1 MQSLMSHLLLAFSL
15 ALPGHASAA
24 DMPLPGD
31 TRLLPLAP
39 KLAAGW
45 LLDKL
50 PSADCDLLLD
60 PKGNPWPV
68 CGGHF
73 VVAPF
78 YGRMFTLNDKLD
90 SAAWLENG
98 AAVAAAG
105 EDLLLLPLGDELKG
119 KAAKGMETLKLK
131 RLAKLPLEKARL
143 ARAGADSF
151 YLYGRD
157 RKTGTTQVF
166 AMKLDGKRWKPAFVT
181 ATKAS
186 VSGVAGDGKVTFLAV
201 GRKVLRVEG
210 DSVTTFYT
218 HPADDISGLAYS
230 AGAGLLFYSTGY
242 SVGYASEGRG
252 GDFLLSPSPSVKT
265 GGGKLCVL
273 LAGGKGVLRIEGISS
288 LNDKAA
294 AGVSK

>member
-1 MQSLMSHLLLAFSL
+1 MPPLMRPFLLAVALSL
-15 ALPGHASAA
+15 PRPSSAA
-24 DMPLPGD
+24 DLPLPGD
-31 TRLLPLAP
+31 TRLLPVAP

-73 VVAPF
+73 IVAPF

-90 SAAWLENG
+90 SAVWLENG

-105 EDLLLLPLGDELKG
+105 DDLLLLPLGDELRAKPG
-119 KAAKGMETLKLK
+119 KGMETLKLK

-181 ATKAS
+181 ATKAE

-201 GRKVLRVEG
+201 GRKALRVDG
-210 DSVTTFYT
+210 DGVTTFFS
-218 HPADDISGLAYS
+218 HPAADITGLAYS
-230 AGAGLLFYSTGY
+230 SGTGLLFYSTSY
-242 SVGYASEGRG
+242 SAGYAAEGRG
-252 GDFLLSPSPSVKT
+252 GDFLMSPSPSVKT